1 MTAIYM
7 QDKRYSDII
16 QFINNLNFEPLK
28 KLKKLKAAKWPLAIH
43 SLEINSNERYG
54 FKSSPPETTVTV
66 ISYVTDATCIEVN
79 FQSFAGKN
87 TISYNHIQTAAKFC
101 PDLYITTF
109 PKEGYLNMDIKVTA
123 EKTLHLKR
131 LKIASVSHLES
142 VFDFLPVG
150 W

>member
-1 MTAIYM
+1 MWNRISGKNYQRKNAAIYFQITRNMTAIYM

-101 PDLYITTF
+101 RPI
-109 PKEGYLNMDIKVTA
+109 VTGKQIGRA
-123 EKTLHLKR
+123 H
-131 LKIASVSHLES
+131 V
-142 VFDFLPVG
+142 
-150 W
+150 